1 MKKLF
6 ISAFLIVLS
15 ALLVLSGCGKKTENE
30 PQDTP
35 LSGGWTVNQNFG
47 APDIPSDAKAA
58 FDKAVKNGEYT
69 PVAYLGSQIVAGI
82 NYAFLCTDKSGA
94 LNTIKIYNDLSGNAS
109 ILDTEAVNIADYT
122 QDAEPNYEQ
131 LSGGF
136 TYNSAV
142 GAPIG
147 DDVKAA
153 FDKAT
158 ADLTGVSYE
167 PLACLGTQVVAGTN
181 YAVLCKSTP
190 ASANSNS
197 ALTVV
202 IIYSDLQQ
210 NTSVTSVCAFA
221 P

>member
-1 MKKLF
+1 MKKLSV
-6 ISAFLIVLS
+6 SAFLIILS
-15 ALLVLSGCGKKTENE
+15 SLIILSGCGKKAENE
-30 PQDTP
+30 PQDIP
-35 LSGGWTVNQNFG
+35 LSGGWTVTENFG
-47 APDIPSDAKAA
+47 TPDIPSEPKTA

-69 PVAYLGSQIVAGI
+69 PVAYLGSQVVAGT

-109 ILDTEAVNIADYT
+109 ILDTKAVNIADYT

-136 TYNSAV
+136 TYSSAV
-142 GAPIG
+142 GTPLD
-147 DDVKAA
+147 DDVKTA
-153 FDKAT
+153 FDKVT
-158 ADLTGVSYE
+158 AEMTGVSYE
-167 PLACLGTQVVAGTN
+167 PLACLGTQVVAGIN
-181 YAVLCKSTP
+181 YAVLCKATP
-190 ASANSNS
+190 ASANSIS

-210 NTSVTSVCAFA
+210 NASVTSVCTFV